1 MPMTI
6 RVVRTIAAY
15 ELKVSSRNKWT
26 VLFAMVFAGLAAAIS
41 YFGLVTE
48 AVIGF
53 QGFTRTTASLLNL
66 VLYLVPMIA
75 LAMGALSFTGEKG
88 ANELLFSQPVTR
100 GEILVGKIAGLFLA
114 LAAATLFGFG
124 AAGLLISAQVGIDGL
139 TRYMIFVGFALL
151 LAAGFLTLG
160 ATAAIAARGRAKG
173 LGFALILW
181 FFFVLLYDL
190 LMMGIAFLL
199 PEHTAN
205 QLIFLS
211 LFGNPI
217 DLARVGSLI
226 AMGDPAVFGYAGA
239 ALVKSLGGSSL
250 ANVAL
255 IGGLLIWILAPL
267 VVSARVLR
275 RQDV

>member
-1 MPMTI
+1 MHI
-6 RVVRTIAAY
+6 SIVRTISAY
-15 ELKVSSRNKWT
+15 ELKISSRNKWT
-26 VLFAMVFAGLAAAIS
+26 LLFAAVFAALAAAIS

-48 AVIGF
+48 AVVGF

-75 LAMGALSFTGEKG
+75 LAMGALSFMGERG

-100 GEILVGKIAGLFLA
+100 SEIVVGKIAGLFLS

-124 AAGLLISAQVGIDGL
+124 VAGLIIAVQVGIDGL
-139 TRYMIFVGFALL
+139 TRYVIFVGFALL
-151 LAAGFLTLG
+151 LAAAFLTLG
-160 ATAAIAARGRAKG
+160 AAAAIAARGGAKG
-173 LGFALILW
+173 LGFALIVW

-190 LMMGIAFLL
+190 LVMGMAFLL

-205 QLIFLS
+205 QLIFIS

-239 ALVKSLGGSSL
+239 ALVKFLGGPSL
-250 ANVAL
+250 ANLAL
-255 IGGLLIWILAPL
+255 IGGLLSWILAPL
-267 VVSARVLR
+267 IVSARVLR
-275 RQDV
+275 RQDI